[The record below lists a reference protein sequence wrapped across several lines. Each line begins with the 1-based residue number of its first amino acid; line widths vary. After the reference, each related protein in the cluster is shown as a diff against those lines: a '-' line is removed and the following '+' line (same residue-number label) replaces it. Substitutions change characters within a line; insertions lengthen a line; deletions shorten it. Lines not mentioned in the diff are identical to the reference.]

1 MISNWIGR
9 WMPTSLIWIVALL
22 GAVRLWF
29 WLTNGNDVPGLLA
42 AAALLLT
49 AILGA
54 VGLARALAVR
64 RFNAALDAYAER
76 EIDRERRRTRSPRVR
91 GISTLGGALRVD
103 RPTDGERPA
112 RTKNR
117 FTRGLSLSSRPAL
130 AKGEEP

>member
-1 MISNWIGR
+1 
-9 WMPTSLIWIVALL
+9 MPATLVWSVALA

-64 RFNAALDAYAER
+64 RFNAALDAFAER
-76 EIDRERRRTRSPRVR
+76 EIDQERQRKGLPRIR
-91 GISTLGGALRVD
+91 GVSTLRGAL
-103 RPTDGERPA
+103 PGGST
-112 RTKNR
+112 
-117 FTRGLSLSSRPAL
+117 SRR
-130 AKGEEP
+130 